1 LKAVIADGKMPA
13 ADRRTA
19 RDIRSAHVLFTKQ
32 ERSAYAARYLFII
45 IYLLKII
52 FEHCSFL
59 SLSFLE
65 SKRLRYHLKLLS
77 HLLLMGVVASFYLT
91 M

>member
-32 ERSAYAARYLFII
+32 ERSAYAARYLF
-45 IYLLKII
+45 LLKII